1 MTTSP
6 STSANQDRLTTL
18 LTHTAQRSRQRCC
31 FLLRVRPERLTEYI
45 EVHQHV
51 WQDMRD
57 ALSNAGWRRYSLFL
71 RPEDGLVVGY
81 FQSDATA
88 ISASRSPSTVNSPS
102 FAARRCVCKMVCV
115 SRMRGFAALVM
126 LCMFFIAINE
136 PDESMDSSGSIS
148 FTGSPSPR

>member
-6 STSANQDRLTTL
+6 STSTNQDRLTTL

-81 FQSDATA
+81 FESDDTA
-88 ISASRSPSTVNSPS
+88 AAMRAMEDSDVNTRWQAEMAQYFVQPNGGTPEILAPY
-102 FAARRCVCKMVCV
+102 FHLA
-115 SRMRGFAALVM
+115 
-126 LCMFFIAINE
+126 
-136 PDESMDSSGSIS
+136 
-148 FTGSPSPR
+148 

>member
-6 STSANQDRLTTL
+6 STSTNQDRLTTL

-81 FQSDATA
+81 FESDDTA
-88 ISASRSPSTVNSPS
+88 AAMRAMEDSDVNTRWQAEMAQYFVQPNGGTPEILAQY
-102 FAARRCVCKMVCV
+102 FYLA
-115 SRMRGFAALVM
+115 
-126 LCMFFIAINE
+126 
-136 PDESMDSSGSIS
+136 
-148 FTGSPSPR
+148 

>member
-81 FQSDATA
+81 FESDDTA
-88 ISASRSPSTVNSPS
+88 AAMRAMEDSDVNTRWQAEMAQYFVQPNGGTPEILAQY
-102 FAARRCVCKMVCV
+102 FHLA
-115 SRMRGFAALVM
+115 
-126 LCMFFIAINE
+126 
-136 PDESMDSSGSIS
+136 
-148 FTGSPSPR
+148 

>member
-31 FLLRVRPERLTEYI
+31 FLLRVRPEHLTEYI

-81 FQSDATA
+81 FESDDTA
-88 ISASRSPSTVNSPS
+88 AAMRAMEDSDVNTRWQAEMAQYFVQPNGGTPEILAQY
-102 FAARRCVCKMVCV
+102 FHLA
-115 SRMRGFAALVM
+115 
-126 LCMFFIAINE
+126 
-136 PDESMDSSGSIS
+136 
-148 FTGSPSPR
+148 

>member
-81 FQSDATA
+81 FESDDPAA
-88 ISASRSPSTVNSPS
+88 AMRAMEDSDVNTRWQAEMAQYFVQPNGGTSEILAQY
-102 FAARRCVCKMVCV
+102 FHLA
-115 SRMRGFAALVM
+115 
-126 LCMFFIAINE
+126 
-136 PDESMDSSGSIS
+136 
-148 FTGSPSPR
+148 

>member
-6 STSANQDRLTTL
+6 TTSANQDRLTTL

-81 FQSDATA
+81 FESDDTA
-88 ISASRSPSTVNSPS
+88 AAMRAMEDSDVNTRWQAEMAQYFVQPNGGTPEILAPY
-102 FAARRCVCKMVCV
+102 FHLA
-115 SRMRGFAALVM
+115 
-126 LCMFFIAINE
+126 
-136 PDESMDSSGSIS
+136 
-148 FTGSPSPR
+148 

>member
-6 STSANQDRLTTL
+6 STSTNQDRLTTL

-81 FQSDATA
+81 FESDDTA
-88 ISASRSPSTVNSPS
+88 AAMRAMEDEDVNTRWQKEMAQYFVQPNGGTPEILAQY
-102 FAARRCVCKMVCV
+102 FYLA
-115 SRMRGFAALVM
+115 
-126 LCMFFIAINE
+126 
-136 PDESMDSSGSIS
+136 
-148 FTGSPSPR
+148 

>member
-6 STSANQDRLTTL
+6 STSTNQDRLTTL

-81 FQSDATA
+81 FESDDTA
-88 ISASRSPSTVNSPS
+88 AAMRAMEDSDVNTRWQAEMAQYFVQPNDGTPEILAQY
-102 FAARRCVCKMVCV
+102 FHLA
-115 SRMRGFAALVM
+115 
-126 LCMFFIAINE
+126 
-136 PDESMDSSGSIS
+136 
-148 FTGSPSPR
+148 

>member
-81 FQSDATA
+81 FESDDTA
-88 ISASRSPSTVNSPS
+88 AAMRAMEDEDVNTRWQTEMAQYFVQPNGGTSEILAQY
-102 FAARRCVCKMVCV
+102 FHLA
-115 SRMRGFAALVM
+115 
-126 LCMFFIAINE
+126 
-136 PDESMDSSGSIS
+136 
-148 FTGSPSPR
+148 

>member
-81 FQSDATA
+81 FESDDTA
-88 ISASRSPSTVNSPS
+88 AAMRAMEDSDVNTRWQAEMAQYFVQPNGGTPEILAQY
-102 FAARRCVCKMVCV
+102 FYLA
-115 SRMRGFAALVM
+115 
-126 LCMFFIAINE
+126 
-136 PDESMDSSGSIS
+136 
-148 FTGSPSPR
+148 

>member
-6 STSANQDRLTTL
+6 STSTNQDRLTTL

-81 FQSDATA
+81 FESDDTA
-88 ISASRSPSTVNSPS
+88 AAMRAMEDSDVNTRWQAEMAQYFVQPNGGTPEILAQY
-102 FAARRCVCKMVCV
+102 FHLA
-115 SRMRGFAALVM
+115 
-126 LCMFFIAINE
+126 
-136 PDESMDSSGSIS
+136 
-148 FTGSPSPR
+148 